1 VHGVGLTVALAMV
14 KKHGKRHMAVD
25 CLLRIDAGTV
35 ADFERL
41 SAQDLV
47 EQLRGNIR
55 MLFGVAAAPVD
66 LLLMDAVTR
75 VLRVTVQ
82 RSAVDNVRAAC
93 VLVSRC
99 SDVPVRLTVA
109 EVVRHSPKRSFR

>member
-1 VHGVGLTVALAMV
+1 MV

-25 CLLRIDAGTV
+25 CLLRIDVGTA
-35 ADFERL
+35 ADLERL
-41 SAQDLV
+41 SAQDLI
-47 EQLRGNIR
+47 EQLRGNIK
-55 MLFGVAAAPVD
+55 MLFGMAAAPVD
-66 LLLMDAVTR
+66 LLLMDAATR